1 MQMSVQ
7 ALREQYLPALRE
19 LLPRA
24 RQARVELFLATR
36 EHAATFR
43 ASPGVAAL
51 RPAAQTSLP
60 GLALAGAWTATGWPA
75 TLEGA
80 VLSGHAAA
88 RSALRTLGID
98 PAASDTRG
106 GRSMAATDTLAAS
119 GSPAP

>member
-1 MQMSVQ
+1 MGASVDE
-7 ALREQYLPALRE
+7 LRECYLPALAA

-24 RQARVELFLATR
+24 RTARVEEFVATR

-43 ASPGVAAL
+43 AQPGSAAL
-51 RPAAQTSLP
+51 RCGPQTATP

-88 RSALRTLGID
+88 RCALGAL
-98 PAASDTRG
+98 
-106 GRSMAATDTLAAS
+106 
-119 GSPAP
+119 